1 MNGFLRTAAF
11 ILAGLCILLVS
22 AGIATL
28 IGLRSAGDLSPEKLR
43 KFVLTEEE
51 QTWLKKMSSRPPEP
65 PAHKAESEPPAG
77 GVTEDELLT
86 RIAERANADRATQVI
101 EDLRRR
107 RLALDERQA
116 WIDQQHAELSL
127 AKGDLEH
134 LRRQLDASRQETQDE
149 RRRLDEERAQWASA
163 QVQNTAAVQQLG
175 EAEQARYQQQA
186 KLYEQMKDAAWQ
198 SLKRFEPREIA
209 KYLALM
215 EQKKAAKLLT
225 IAELDKSVPEGF
237 TTAIH
242 RELLKLS
249 LERRSP
255 DQIQRLATLYAF
267 MKGPEVVGYL
277 KDSAPEEVADIL
289 IAMGEGATKK
299 RAEVLEALRA
309 VDADKALDV
318 QRQLL
323 KRMPAS
329 ATPGAAAGAG
339 P

>member
-1 MNGFLRTAAF
+1 MSGFIRTAAF
-11 ILAGLCILLVS
+11 ILAGLCILLLT
-22 AGIATL
+22 AGVATL
-28 IGLRSAGDLSPEKLR
+28 IGLRSSGDLSPEKLR
-43 KFVLTEEE
+43 KFVLNEEE
-51 QTWLKKMSSRPPEP
+51 QAWLKKMVSMPAEPAEHKTEREP
-65 PAHKAESEPPAG
+65 PPG

-116 WIDQQHAELSL
+116 WIDQQNAELGL
-127 AKGDLEH
+127 AKGDLER
-134 LRRQLDASRQETQDE
+134 LRRQLDASRKDLEDE
-149 RRRLDEERAQWASA
+149 RQRLDDDRAQWASA
-163 QVQNTAAVQQLG
+163 QVQNTAAVHQLG
-175 EAEQARYQQQA
+175 EAEQVRYQQQA

-215 EQKKAAKLLT
+215 EQKKAAKLLS
-225 IAELDKSVPEGF
+225 IAELDKTTPEGF
-237 TTAIH
+237 TTTIH

-249 LERRSP
+249 LNRKST
-255 DQIQRLATLYAF
+255 DQIQRLATLYTF

-277 KDSAPEEVADIL
+277 KDSSPEEIADIL

-309 VDADKALDV
+309 TDADKALDA

-323 KRMPAS
+323 KRMPAT
-329 ATPGAAAGAG
+329 AAVAGAAAG

>member
-11 ILAGLCILLVS
+11 ILAALCILLVS

-28 IGLRSAGDLSPEKLR
+28 IGLRSSGDLSPEKLR

-51 QTWLKKMSSRPPEP
+51 QTWLKKMNNRPPESTEHRVE
-65 PAHKAESEPPAG
+65 AEPPPG

-101 EDLRRR
+101 EDLRRL

-116 WIDQQHAELSL
+116 WIDQQNAELGL

-134 LRRQLDASRQETQDE
+134 LRRQLDASRQDLEEE
-149 RRRLDEERAQWASA
+149 RRHLDDDRAQWAAA
-163 QVQNTAAVQQLG
+163 QVKNTAAVQQLG
-175 EAEQARYQQQA
+175 EAEQVRYQQQA

-215 EQKKAAKLLT
+215 DQKKAAKLLT
-225 IAELDKSVPEGF
+225 IAELDKTIPEGF
-237 TTAIH
+237 TTLIH

-249 LERRSP
+249 LERKST

-277 KDSAPEEVADIL
+277 KDSSPEEVADIL
-289 IAMGEGATKK
+289 IAMGESATKK
-299 RAEVLEALRA
+299 RAEVLEALRT
-309 VDADKALDV
+309 VDADKAIDV

-323 KRMPAS
+323 KRMPPP
-329 ATPGAAAGAG
+329 ATAGAAGAAQ
-339 P
+339 